1 MQISLHR
8 VLHGVLAIGLTA
20 AVTSCVDNDYDLSK
34 DIDLNVSVGGDL
46 GLPSSNTENYSLEQ
60 ILDLSPTSSIQPNG
74 EEYGLADGDYVL
86 VQNGNR
92 TSSSVEI
99 PRQEISNLQGTPA
112 SVTVPFVKPSNIDR
126 LTVDIDGFSTRI
138 ALSDNSIDKA
148 VESIT
153 SASTQVRIRI
163 ALTMNSQDVSG
174 SVAFEP
180 GFTVEFPAACT
191 LQAADQSLAEYC
203 TVSGNKITFTKE
215 RKVNMN
221 STLTLPILIT
231 KIDMTRLPQGQ
242 GLYAPGKFKFD
253 QEITYK
259 GAVTVDAS
267 GMAAGQASSLQFL
280 VTPTIESAQLT
291 AVTGKI
297 NPDIH
302 VNASSFA
309 INDIPDFLREP
320 GNNLDVENPQIY
332 LTVTNT
338 SECGLNVNASLTAV
352 DENGKTTEVWLGSE
366 HATDPIIVKP
376 YSAMPGGVTR
386 ICISRTGRGDGNA
399 DVYVAVPDLSSLI
412 ATIPQSITMDNIGV
426 KVSQDRDVTFEL
438 GRYDFDVDYKVV
450 VPLAFGPDL
459 EFTYTTDE
467 AGWDEDLEKYNFKTV
482 VATIQ
487 VENTAPLDMVPE
499 VKALDRQG
507 NVINDVTASVEG
519 TVLAGTLAAPQS
531 SKLVVTL
538 TSNAANIGNLDG
550 VRFVFRARSGSQAVG
565 VPLNKNQ
572 SLRFTDIRLK
582 LKGGVSVDLN

>member
-8 VLHGVLAIGLTA
+8 VLHGVLALGLTA

-60 ILDLSPTSSIQPNG
+60 ILDLSPTSSIKPNG
-74 EEYGLADGDYVL
+74 ADYGLADGDYVL
-86 VQNGNR
+86 VQDGNR

-99 PRQEISNLQGTPA
+99 PLQEIRNVQGTPA
-112 SVTVPFVKPSNIDR
+112 SMELPFMKPSTIDRVTVSVND
-126 LTVDIDGFSTRI
+126 FSTSI
-138 ALSDNSIDKA
+138 ALEDNSIDRA

-153 SASTQVRIRI
+153 SASTEVMIKI
-163 ALTMNSQDVSG
+163 DLSMSSQDVRG
-174 SVAFEP
+174 SVTLEP
-180 GFTVEFPAACT
+180 GFVVEFPAACT
-191 LQAADQSLAEYC
+191 LQAGNQSITDFC
-203 TVSGNKITFTKE
+203 SISGNKITFTKQ
-215 RKVNMN
+215 RSLNMN
-221 STLTLPILIT
+221 STLSLPILIT
-231 KIDMTRLPQGQ
+231 NIDMTRLPQGQ

-259 GAVTVDAS
+259 GNVTIDAS
-267 GMAAGQASSLQFL
+267 GMAAGQSSKLQFK
-280 VTPTIESAQLT
+280 VTPTIETARLT

-338 SECGLNVNASLTAV
+338 SECELNVNASLTAV
-352 DENGKTTEVWLGSE
+352 DENGKTTQVWLGNQ
-366 HATDPIIVKP
+366 HATDPIVVKP
-376 YSAMPGGVTR
+376 YSTMPGGVTR
-386 ICISRTGRGDGNA
+386 ICISRTGHGDGNA

-412 ATIPQSITMDNIGV
+412 ATIPQTITMDNISV
-426 KVSQDRDVTFEL
+426 KVNQDRDVTFKL

-450 VPLAFGPDL
+450 VPLSFGPDL

-467 AGWDEDLEKYNFKTV
+467 AGWDEDLEKYNFKAV

-487 VENTAPLDMVPE
+487 VENTAPLDMIPE

-507 NVINDVTASVEG
+507 NEINDVTAQVEG

-550 VRFVFRARSGSQAVG
+550 VRFVFHARSGSEAVG